1 MSLAIRPAR
10 DEDLPAITAIYAHHV
25 RTGTASFETEPPDED
40 EMRGRLEAV
49 RGMGLPYLVAEREGR
64 VAGYAYASLYRVRPA
79 YRFTLEDSVYV
90 DPGCVR
96 AGVGRELLAHLIVA
110 CEAAGARQLVAVIG
124 GSDNEG
130 SIRLH
135 AGQGFETAGILR
147 AAGWKHGRWIDSV
160 LMQRALGP
168 GSTSPP

>member
-1 MSLAIRPAR
+1 MNLAIRPAR
-10 DEDLPAITAIYAHHV
+10 PDDLPAITAIYRHHV
-25 RTGTASFETEPPDED
+25 LTGTASFETEPPDEHV
-40 EMRGRLEAV
+40 MRERFEAV
-49 RGMGLPYLVAEREGR
+49 RGMGLPYLVADREGR
-64 VAGYAYASLYRVRPA
+64 VAGYAYASPYRARPA
-79 YRFTLEDSVYV
+79 YRFMLEDSIYV

-96 AGVGRELLAHLIVA
+96 AGVGRELLARLIAA
-110 CEAAGARQLVAVIG
+110 CEAAGARQLIAVIG

-135 AGQGFETAGILR
+135 AEQGFETAGLLR

-168 GSTSPP
+168 GSSSPP